1 MKTRMLLLAVLA
13 AAIVSGLGCTTAVI
27 NPGGEDAATY
37 RFGKLTAAVPASISN
52 TCQATE
58 KAMQQLGLN
67 VVQKLQDQLEG
78 EVVARDAQD
87 KKVVVKL
94 LSTTE
99 QSTKLTI
106 GAGSLTRARRI
117 YDMILENL
125 QEG

>member
-1 MKTRMLLLAVLA
+1 MKAQVALMTLLAVGILLG
-13 AAIVSGLGCTTAVI
+13 SGCTTAVI

-52 TCQATE
+52 TYQATE